1 MDKSEI
7 KEIRLALGL
16 SQRRLAN
23 KLGVS
28 KLSVYKWEAGRSVPH
43 PVFVKMITELR
54 DEKS

>member
-43 PVFVKMITELR
+43 PVFVKMIMELR